1 MNRVFRLWFAA
12 LLALAPPPAE
22 ASGNTL
28 PVTGIAEELSSPVIV
43 DVTDGF
49 TRSTGFGAIEVAID
63 RDISITLTASDTQPC
78 APCVISLMPSS
89 IDLITP
95 PATFTIAGGGFVDSG
110 FGPPVVNFTRAGA
123 LLGQARALVLAAST
137 TLTVPFPTNATSLTG
152 PWPGLS
158 AGDPVLV
165 QIYNQ
170 TGPSSYL
177 LIGSITLSVSDMRP
191 CALCVRRLTP
201 SSIDLIAP
209 PATFTIAGGGFVD
222 KGFGPPVVNFTRLG
236 VVLGQ
241 ARASPLIGRS
251 TLTVPFPTDATS
263 LKGPF
268 PGLTAGGP
276 VLVQVYNQTG
286 PTSYLLVGSTPLT
299 VQDSGPPAQVT
310 SIAPNS
316 FDLADPPPT
325 TFTIAGER
333 FTDTGFG
340 APVVNLTRGGV
351 VLGQARANSLMGST
365 ALTVPFPTNATSLK
379 GPLPGVLGGGAV
391 LVQVY
396 NQTGPSSYVLVGSI
410 TLSVTDS
417 RPLQVTDITPS
428 SIDLAT
434 PPATFKIE
442 GQRFADNGFGRPVVN
457 FMRNGALL
465 GQARATLLVGST
477 TLTVPFPTNA
487 ISLNGAAS
495 GLSAG
500 AVGVQ
505 VYNQTGPGSY
515 LLIGSL
521 SLTVADSRPA
531 QVRFLND
538 DRLLICN
545 PGCQPFVAQLT
556 TPEGY
561 TWLSFSGAQSDY
573 QPVWIPTLSNSRVL
587 AIGFGTTLN
596 FLGTFAIARGQRYAL
611 VETLDASN
619 NVVLVLIK
627 EGPLGTADAEEFSV
641 TEATLSGQQTSD
653 GTIYFAPGEAAPARR

>member
-1 MNRVFRLWFAA
+1 MRQLTVLLGACFILAAGAAFAVVRTITPAFA
-12 LLALAPPPAE
+12 LTAIQSAAYDMGLA
-22 ASGNTL
+22 
-28 PVTGIAEELSSPVIV
+28 
-43 DVTDGF
+43 
-49 TRSTGFGAIEVAID
+49 RSTMLSA
-63 RDISITLTASDTQPC
+63 
-78 APCVISLMPSS
+78 
-89 IDLITP
+89 
-95 PATFTIAGGGFVDSG
+95 
-110 FGPPVVNFTRAGA
+110 
-123 LLGQARALVLAAST
+123 
-137 TLTVPFPTNATSLTG
+137 PFPTDANSGLNGHLPT
-152 PWPGLS
+152 GLS
-158 AGDPVLV
+158 AGAGFV
-165 QIYNQ
+165 QVYSQ
-170 TGPSSYL
+170 TGPGSDL
-177 LIGSITLSVSDMRP
+177 LIGSIMLTVNDLQP
-191 CALCVRRLTP
+191 CERCVKSLTP
-201 SSIDLIAP
+201 SSIDLLAP
-209 PATFTIAGGGFVD
+209 PATFTIDGSGFVD
-222 KGFGPPVVNFTRLG
+222 KGFGPPVVKFTRVG
-236 VVLGQ
+236 VLLGQ
-241 ARASPLIGRS
+241 ARANSLIGS
-251 TLTVPFPTDATS
+251 TTLIVPIPTDATS
-263 LKGPF
+263 LTGAL
-268 PGLTAGGP
+268 PGLSAGGA

-286 PTSYLLVGSTPLT
+286 PTSYRLVGSAALT
-299 VQDSGPPAQVT
+299 VQDSRPPAAVT
-310 SIAPNS
+310 SIAPES
-316 FDLADPPPT
+316 FDLANPLPA
-325 TFTIAGER
+325 TFTIAGQR
-333 FTDTGFG
+333 FSDSGFG

-351 VLGQARANSLMGST
+351 LLGQARASSLMGST
-365 ALTVPFPTNATSLK
+365 ALTVPLPTNATSLK
-379 GPLPGVLGGGAV
+379 GTLPGVLGGGAV

-428 SIDLAT
+428 SIDLTT

-487 ISLNGAAS
+487 ISLSGAAS

-500 AVGVQ
+500 TVVVQ

-531 QVRFLND
+531 QVRFLNN

-596 FLGTFAIARGQRYAL
+596 FPGTFAIARGQRYAL
-611 VETLDASN
+611 VETLGASN

-627 EGPLGTADAEEFSV
+627 EGPLGTADAEELSV